1 MRGVHTRN
9 RSVTRNT
16 RGGVG
21 GVGQK
26 MRTAADDRRTAVV
39 AAVGARRQQPV
50 EDTIRCCREEADG
63 GVLQVTSTPF
73 SVSLSP
79 RAGAR
84 QQTGRVSPAHDVTAV
99 RLVCKNNARP
109 CVPVF

>member
-1 MRGVHTRN
+1 M
-9 RSVTRNT
+9 TRNT

-26 MRTAADDRRTAVV
+26 MRAAADDRRTAVV

-50 EDTIRCCREEADG
+50 EDTVRCCREEADG

-73 SVSLSP
+73 SVSLSLTS
-79 RAGAR
+79 RWGETADR
-84 QQTGRVSPAHDVTAV
+84 SCVS
-99 RLVCKNNARP
+99 CS
-109 CVPVF
+109 